1 MIEALAENSCL
12 EELNLADNSVPNE
25 LPALQYDLSVKGCSQ
40 NQEQKLDTVK
50 VDDNQEVLCSL
61 NTSDHQLEV
70 ADSEDIP
77 VRVEAAASG
86 IDDSCASSCQ
96 RNSSS
101 PECHF
106 TQQFSIAIG
115 KAKNLQLL
123 DLSNNNFS
131 AQAAETFYGSWTIL
145 RPLSSHKH
153 ITEQIIHF
161 STKEN
166 KCCRVKPCCKKV

>member
-1 MIEALAENSCL
+1 M
-12 EELNLADNSVPNE
+12 
-25 LPALQYDLSVKGCSQ
+25 KGCSQ
-40 NQEQKLDTVK
+40 KQELKLDTMK
-50 VDDNQEVLCSL
+50 VDDNCEILY
-61 NTSDHQLEV
+61 TDYHQLEV

-77 VRVEAAASG
+77 VRVEAPASG

-106 TQQFSIAIG
+106 TQLFSVAIR

-123 DLSNNNFS
+123 DLSDNDFS
-131 AQAAETFYGSWTIL
+131 AQAAETFYSSWTTL
-145 RPLSSHKH
+145 RPLSSQKH
-153 ITEQIIHF
+153 ITERIIHF

-166 KCCRVKPCCKKV
+166 KCCRVKTCCKKV